1 MLVNSN
7 DKKNTILLHSFYC
20 RHVVDS
26 SFAGGEPDARRGP
39 LMETRLFWICA
50 ANDKEII
57 HTFQSIGPIAD
68 LII

>member
-1 MLVNSN
+1 MSSTVHSQVVN
-7 DKKNTILLHSFYC
+7 LM
-20 RHVVDS
+20 
-26 SFAGGEPDARRGP
+26 RGAAS
-39 LMETRLFWICA
+39 LMEARLFWICA